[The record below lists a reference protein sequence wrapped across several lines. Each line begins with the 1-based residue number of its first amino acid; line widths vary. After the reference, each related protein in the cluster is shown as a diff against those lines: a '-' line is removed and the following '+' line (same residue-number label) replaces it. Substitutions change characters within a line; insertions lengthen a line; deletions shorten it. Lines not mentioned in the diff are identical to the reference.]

1 MDFLREKY
9 YSSRKFE
16 NTTIQT
22 HLNGVSIIFFSFPN
36 TPENQSFESIE
47 FTEEILA
54 NVDNI
59 NGIMTRNIKISPND
73 PLCTITLRN
82 GVKEVIR
89 SHIGG
94 ELTEINMKIKNIN
107 GECKSSSWIAI
118 ITNSKY

>member
-22 HLNGVSIIFFSFPN
+22 HLNG
-36 TPENQSFESIE
+36 SFESIE

-59 NGIMTRNIKISPND
+59 NGIMTKNIKISPND

-82 GVKEVIR
+82 GVKEVIK